1 VGDVV
6 VYGGRGG
13 GEHRFGHG
21 IYAGSLGLDVS
32 DSYCKGISVRAIKP
46 YPSEAWKLPGSLT
59 PMLLGTRGTYLR
71 IG

>member
-21 IYAGSLGLDVS
+21 IYAGSLGLGVS
-32 DSYCKGISVRAIKP
+32 DSYGCRSLGRSDDCKTT
-46 YPSEAWKLPGSLT
+46 EALSGV
-59 PMLLGTRGTYLR
+59 LR
-71 IG
+71 IVLCW